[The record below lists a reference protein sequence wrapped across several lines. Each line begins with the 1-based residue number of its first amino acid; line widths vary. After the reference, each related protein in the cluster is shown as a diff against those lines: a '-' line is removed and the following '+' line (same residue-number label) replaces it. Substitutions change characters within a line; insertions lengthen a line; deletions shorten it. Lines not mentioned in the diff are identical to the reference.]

1 MASGFSIGVSIFI
14 FVILFIM
21 IVMCFIMESNLDR
34 VKFPTIRKMAMGVG
48 IAMILVWIIAIGIIG
63 LYSRYVKDKEIN
75 ITNIVSIFLS
85 FVILVST
92 AVMMVALYN
101 LVTNDNYSGGNKHDQ
116 NAFVYGLIA
125 VALGIM
131 SFTVI
136 IFLAIF
142 GFQRLEKTDEYAK
155 LTDSAL
161 SDQKASE
168 VQIRRREAAQNQYME
183 IGQNKAVNQLEGQ
196 YRNRIDDQAREI
208 ERLKRIAGSSN
219 LPALPQMQI

>member
-1 MASGFSIGVSIFI
+1 
-14 FVILFIM
+14 M